1 MSVIAVSPSVSY
13 QSEGA
18 ADFDSSWTRLLAQ
31 VTSSLSGSIYAP
43 RWAASRSGPYA
54 AISRVERRLSRSPL
68 AMDRAFDRSAQDFV
82 EILASIIPPVSPTIQ
97 VAIDEDGTIEGTW
110 LVHQNELTLSLS
122 LDRSG
127 FILAVADDGS
137 ILIDEDF
144 SLESDPP
151 SARAFRTASRFLATL
166 GEKVE
171 ARVGG

>member
-1 MSVIAVSPSVSY
+1 MSAIAVSPSVSY
-13 QSEGA
+13 QSGGA
-18 ADFDSSWTRLLAQ
+18 ADFDSSWTRLVAH
-31 VTSSLSGSIYAP
+31 VTSSITGSFYAP
-43 RWAASRSGPYA
+43 MRTASRIDPYA

-68 AMDRAFDRSAQDFV
+68 AMDPTFDRSAKDFV
-82 EILASIIPPVSPTIQ
+82 EIVASIVPLVSPTIQ
-97 VAIDEDGTIEGTW
+97 IAVDEDGTIEGTW

-122 LDRSG
+122 LDGSG